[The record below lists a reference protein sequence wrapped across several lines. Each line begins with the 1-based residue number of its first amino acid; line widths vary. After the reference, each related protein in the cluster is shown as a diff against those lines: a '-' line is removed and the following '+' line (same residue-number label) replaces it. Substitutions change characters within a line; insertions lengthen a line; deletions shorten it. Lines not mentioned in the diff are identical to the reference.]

1 MRSRGIG
8 VPGSRRVSRRSAV
21 ILTSNSRLS
30 CVAAEHRGWG
40 GGGGVL
46 INGEGPG
53 LKESGEK
60 WSRGQGYG
68 GGGTAHADDFT
79 DPFGQLGVI
88 IVEVVGI

>member
-1 MRSRGIG
+1 M
-8 VPGSRRVSRRSAV
+8 
-21 ILTSNSRLS
+21 
-30 CVAAEHRGWG
+30 
-40 GGGGVL
+40 

-79 DPFGQLGVI
+79 DPFGQPGVI